1 MVAVGA
7 AVVEA
12 VVQAEVVVVVPAVP
26 PVQLLLGLQE
36 EILQIAIIVQVTHRQ
51 VPLIHQQEPID
62 LQLHIHMMDE
72 MRKQLITQPLIRTVQ
87 HNIQHFTV
95 LQLLLII
102 TKLEEYQAQRGLDI
116 KVITMVLITEIVTT
130 VIDIMITDMI
140 AIVQHLSDN
149 YLVSLK
155 QVVHSMGV
163 LLLMIPVLALMQHRI
178 WQILSIKA
186 KHKLWLM

>member
-102 TKLEEYQAQRGLDI
+102 TKLEEYQAQCGLDI

-178 WQILSIKA
+178 W
-186 KHKLWLM
+186 